1 MFRSLNGEHLRGNG
15 LLLDGKRT
23 KFTLKPLFFKKIYMQ
38 KWRKKSAII
47 IFRSFFSSMAGVYI
61 FLHTF
66 FRIQYLNC
74 VLHVL
79 KHFNSRS
86 YPPIIALNADGE
98 REKAACIH
106 MHKFSTTLMIHEHN
120 SYLCSAWNNSLLR
133 VFRSFAR
140 LTIIITQWRY
150 AFCKYCYSL
159 SLSTSVC
166 VFAMLYFLPIAQYS
180 TLRIHTTTG
189 EGSSSSS

>member
-1 MFRSLNGEHLRGNG
+1 
-15 LLLDGKRT
+15 
-23 KFTLKPLFFKKIYMQ
+23 MQ

-47 IFRSFFSSMAGVYI
+47 IFRSFFSSLAGVHI
-61 FLHTF
+61 FLHAF

-86 YPPIIALNADGE
+86 YPPIIAPNADGE

-159 SLSTSVC
+159 CLYLCVC
-166 VFAMLYFLPIAQYS
+166 VFAMLHFLPIAQFYIANLYNNS
-180 TLRIHTTTG
+180 S
-189 EGSSSSS
+189 GS